1 MCVCLFVLLQPITL
15 YLEGEEEDKQHNHL
29 FSISSCTL
37 HTRSRAWVRIC
48 LMLWCSAIS
57 ERTKGEQAGSVL
69 LTGTRVSEINLSRVG
84 GIGL

>member
-15 YLEGEEEDKQHNHL
+15 YLEGEEDKQHDHL

-57 ERTKGEQAGSVL
+57 ERTKGKQVGSVL
-69 LTGTRVSEINLSRVG
+69 LTGACMSEINLSY
-84 GIGL
+84 IDDLGL